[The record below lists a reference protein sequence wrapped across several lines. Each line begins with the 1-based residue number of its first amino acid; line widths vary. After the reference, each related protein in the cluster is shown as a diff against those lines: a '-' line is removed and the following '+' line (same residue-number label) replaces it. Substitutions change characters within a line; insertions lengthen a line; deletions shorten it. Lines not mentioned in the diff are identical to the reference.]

1 MTPRTP
7 STEAGRRL
15 LHMTGGWAGELVE
28 VVLAIEAEARAPL
41 EAERDLWKRDW
52 GIKNDQWE
60 KAIEARAPLEAEIER
75 LRAVLDAAADW
86 ETYYGD
92 IDTDGEE
99 SWMTQLDHGH
109 EEYEVRITVMAAL
122 RAALREDPTP

>member
-60 KAIEARAPLEAEIER
+60 KAIEARAPLEAEI
-75 LRAVLDAAADW
+75 D
-86 ETYYGD
+86 
-92 IDTDGEE
+92 
-99 SWMTQLDHGH
+99 
-109 EEYEVRITVMAAL
+109 AL
-122 RAALREDPTP
+122 RAALEDCYALLPPERVSLIRDTTRAALEEPTP